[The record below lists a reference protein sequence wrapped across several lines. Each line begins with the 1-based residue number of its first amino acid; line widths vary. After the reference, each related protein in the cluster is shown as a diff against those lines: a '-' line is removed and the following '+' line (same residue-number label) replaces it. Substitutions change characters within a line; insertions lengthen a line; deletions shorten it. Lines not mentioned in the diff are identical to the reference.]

1 MRLPSARLIDAGAY
15 GIIAVWTAIALYIS
29 IANPAIQE
37 SDMFGFIERAEK
49 LSRENW
55 SAWVDGFYPLGYP
68 LLLRILFH
76 FTGDYVV
83 AGKALSLVS
92 GVGGLFAIYGIAK
105 IAFSTP
111 VALLA
116 LGFCCLNRVYLGY
129 SVTPSTDMPATG
141 LLLLGIY
148 GICLFSSRHALKYL
162 FWSGAAFGLSYLMRY
177 TTITV
182 IPVVFVWL
190 LLQPRTPQL
199 PQSSLALAGI
209 FIICVAIFALP
220 QLVASFLQQ
229 GNPFYNRQAQ
239 NVYFGMFGGSNWG
252 LNIYDSRN
260 SNITLTSIIVNNPD
274 AFLHHWLDN
283 MLSLPNL
290 GLVIRPLF
298 LLAFAGLLLSIKHRA
313 VYSMRFLLLLI
324 IAAFA
329 ATICIA
335 FASGRL
341 LLLTAPLICIFA
353 AFGVVAGAPKQVE
366 IMPQWRVPVRIPFII
381 ALVGGLVW
389 VNALPSIARPIS
401 DFDYDKIKVSE
412 ALIQHGMRRPSEVLA
427 FSFYYYDLSKP
438 TKDRFSIPWYETE
451 FKAFQS
457 VSNIVARMQA
467 NGQRFLVFDDHAP
480 DTVRGLKNIWPFSV
494 SEMTRYF
501 EQVPIPSASAQVYQ
515 LKTGA

>member
-1 MRLPSARLIDAGAY
+1 VRESNDADEFPSAINPDANWKSRMRLPSARLIDAGAY

-92 GVGGLFAIYGIAK
+92 GVGGLFAIYGIAR

-190 LLQPRTPQL
+190 LFSPE
-199 PQSSLALAGI
+199 
-209 FIICVAIFALP
+209 
-220 QLVASFLQQ
+220 
-229 GNPFYNRQAQ
+229 
-239 NVYFGMFGGSNWG
+239 
-252 LNIYDSRN
+252 
-260 SNITLTSIIVNNPD
+260 
-274 AFLHHWLDN
+274 
-283 MLSLPNL
+283 LPNFRSRHL
-290 GLVIRPLF
+290 RSQVFSSYVLLFLRYHNWWRLSSSKVTHSTTDRLRTFTLACSGAQIGASTFTTAVIRT
-298 LLAFAGLLLSIKHRA
+298 SH
-313 VYSMRFLLLLI
+313 
-324 IAAFA
+324 
-329 ATICIA
+329 
-335 FASGRL
+335 
-341 LLLTAPLICIFA
+341 
-353 AFGVVAGAPKQVE
+353 
-366 IMPQWRVPVRIPFII
+366 
-381 ALVGGLVW
+381 
-389 VNALPSIARPIS
+389 
-401 DFDYDKIKVSE
+401 
-412 ALIQHGMRRPSEVLA
+412 
-427 FSFYYYDLSKP
+427 
-438 TKDRFSIPWYETE
+438 
-451 FKAFQS
+451 
-457 VSNIVARMQA
+457 
-467 NGQRFLVFDDHAP
+467 
-480 DTVRGLKNIWPFSV
+480 
-494 SEMTRYF
+494 
-501 EQVPIPSASAQVYQ
+501 
-515 LKTGA
+515 